1 MGCGGG
7 GRGGGRANKTV
18 NDLRNDG
25 YHSYSALLNDN
36 GLASLVHC
44 HLSQLNNCDNRH
56 FFGH

>member
-1 MGCGGG
+1 MGWG

-25 YHSYSALLNDN
+25 YHSYSASLNDN